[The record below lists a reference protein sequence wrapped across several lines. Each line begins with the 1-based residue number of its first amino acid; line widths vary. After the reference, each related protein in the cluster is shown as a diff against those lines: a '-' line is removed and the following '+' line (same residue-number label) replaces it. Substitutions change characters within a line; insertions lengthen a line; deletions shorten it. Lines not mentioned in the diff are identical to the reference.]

1 MLTIVFGILL
11 CVLVLPLGIL
21 LFFCGGNH
29 SRYDHPRPIP
39 VTSKLKES
47 AAHKNLTNLIQ
58 DDRTNSPKLGR
69 KEMLAHMRAQ
79 MDDRGLAHQID
90 AQIEPVHVDG
100 VRGEWVVSP
109 NSDQNRRVLYIH
121 GGAYMVGSPR
131 SHRLIA
137 ARMSQATNAAVFVVE
152 FRLLPEDK
160 RMAGIEDCRNA
171 YLWVLGNGPD
181 GPSNAEALIVA
192 GDSSGGNIALSL
204 LAWARD
210 TRQRVADLAVVFSPQ
225 TDLTLASP
233 SLVSNTPTDIMQG
246 ESFGPIVK
254 APKFIRLGFSFL
266 MHRINPKNPLVSPL
280 LGHLNDLPPTL
291 IQVSNAEMF
300 LDDAVRYANKANAQ
314 GSSVTLQVWPFALHV
329 WQAFQIPEA
338 DEAFEEVSSFVAKH
352 FGANPSF

>member
-11 CVLVLPLGIL
+11 CVLVLPFGIL
-21 LFFCGGNH
+21 LFFSGGDH
-29 SRYDHPRPIP
+29 SQYDHPRPNP
-39 VTSKLKES
+39 VTSELEES

-58 DDRTNSPKLGR
+58 DERANSPKLGR
-69 KEMLAHMRAQ
+69 KEMLAHMRLQ

-90 AQIEPVHVDG
+90 AQIKSVHADD

-109 NSDQNRRVLYIH
+109 NSDQNRRMLYIH

-137 ARMSQATNAAVFVVE
+137 ARMSHATNAAVFVVE
-152 FRLLPEDK
+152 CRLLPEHN

-171 YLWVLGNGPD
+171 YLWMLGNGPN

-204 LAWARD
+204 LAWARN

-233 SLVSNTPTDIMQG
+233 SLISNTPTDVMQG
-246 ESFGPIVK
+246 GSFGSIVK
-254 APKFIRLGFSFL
+254 APKIIRLGFSFL
-266 MHRINPKNPLVSPL
+266 MHRINPKSPMVSPL
-280 LGHLNDLPPTL
+280 LGNLNDLPPTL
-291 IQVSNAEMF
+291 LQASNTEMF
-300 LDDAVRYANKANAQ
+300 LDDAIRYANKANAQ

-352 FGANPSF
+352 LGANPRF

>member
-1 MLTIVFGILL
+1 MLTIMFGILL

-21 LFFCGGNH
+21 LFFGGGDYSH
-29 SRYDHPRPIP
+29 YDHPRPNP
-39 VTSKLKES
+39 VRSQLKES
-47 AAHKNLTNLIQ
+47 AEHKNLTKLIQ
-58 DDRTNSPKLGR
+58 DERANSPKLGR
-69 KEMLAHMRAQ
+69 KEMLTQMRTQ
-79 MDDRGLAHQID
+79 MDERGLAHQFD
-90 AQIEPVHVDG
+90 AQIKPVHEDG
-100 VRGEWVVSP
+100 IDGEWVVSP
-109 NSDQNRRVLYIH
+109 NSAQNRRVLYVH

-152 FRLLPEDK
+152 YRLLPEHK
-160 RMAGIEDCRNA
+160 RMAGIEDSRNA
-171 YLWVLGNGPD
+171 YLWVLCNGPD
-181 GPSNAEALIVA
+181 GPSDAEALIVA

-204 LAWARD
+204 LAWARN

-233 SLVSNTPTDIMQG
+233 SLISNVPTDVMQG

-254 APKFIRLGFSFL
+254 APKFIRLGFSFF

-280 LGHLNDLPPTL
+280 LGNLNDLPQTL
-291 IQVSNAEMF
+291 IQVSNVEMF

-314 GSSVTLQVWPFALHV
+314 GMSVTLQVWPFALHV

-338 DEAFEEVSSFVAKH
+338 DEAFEEVSSFVGKH
-352 FGANPSF
+352 FSANPSF